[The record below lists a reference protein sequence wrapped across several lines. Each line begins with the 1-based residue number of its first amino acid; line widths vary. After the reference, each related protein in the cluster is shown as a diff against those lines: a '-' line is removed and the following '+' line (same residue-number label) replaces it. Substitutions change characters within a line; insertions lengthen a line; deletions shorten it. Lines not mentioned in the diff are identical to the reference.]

1 MIMSKRTVLGVLLA
15 LVLVVAVVAPVAA
28 AMKLCFKFNG
38 EVYCIDIPVEYRI
51 MYKVPPDT
59 YKEALD
65 IATVLDS
72 FGEIYRSDPSPTPWL
87 RALVEDPTP
96 NPWFLVSPDGK
107 YVVALDMAQQAAIE
121 VEAETNVGY

>member
-1 MIMSKRTVLGVLLA
+1 MSKRTVLGVLLA

-38 EVYCIDIPVEYRI
+38 EVHCIDIPVEYRI

-72 FGEIYRSDPSPTPWL
+72 FEAVYRSDPSHTPWL
-87 RALVEDPTP
+87 RALVEDASA

-121 VEAETNVGY
+121 VEAETEVGY